1 MPGDVDADN
10 RGGGCLTLGFGSDS
24 VGLSVGVDAAN
35 TQYGDVLTMAVAA
48 AAVLPAS
55 LLENDDLVEA
65 VLRNNGRGDGSVGY
79 DRRTQGQVAVDAHRQ
94 HVGEG
99 DGAAGF
105 GVQFLDLQNRVG
117 GNAILFPAG
126 ADDSEHGTKLSDI
139 AILSN
144 TGRKGL

>member
-1 MPGDVDADN
+1 M
-10 RGGGCLTLGFGSDS
+10 GFGSDS

-35 TQYGDVLTMAVAA
+35 TQNGHVLAMAIAA

-55 LLENDDLVEA
+55 LLEDDDLVEA
-65 VLRNNGRGDGSVGY
+65 VLRDHGRGNGSVGH
-79 DRRTQGQVAVDAHRQ
+79 DRRTQGQVAVNAHRQ

-105 GVQFLDLQNRVG
+105 GVQFLDLQHRVG
-117 GNAILFPAG
+117 GNAVLFSAG

-139 AILSN
+139 AILSK